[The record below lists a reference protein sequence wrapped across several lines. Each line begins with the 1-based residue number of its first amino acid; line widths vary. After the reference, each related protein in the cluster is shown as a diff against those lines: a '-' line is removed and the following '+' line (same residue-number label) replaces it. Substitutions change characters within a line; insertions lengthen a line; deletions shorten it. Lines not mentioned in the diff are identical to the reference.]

1 MYKELERTFSVLT
14 LRLPVQY
21 IWFRLIVSL
30 FPPTG
35 IRVEF
40 DLSKPPQHRVKSL
53 SILCTKCRVPV
64 YEPVENEMVYKV
76 VLPSYMVT
84 GGDGFSMIKDGF
96 LKHNS
101 GEGFVSFALGLMFFQ
116 RFFSHL
122 FLLLPGDLDISVV
135 SRYIT
140 QRKQVYPSVEGRIKL
155 YNSAAGL
162 EGQTASLIFM
172 VSLVLLWSFRGNI

>member
-1 MYKELERTFSVLT
+1 M
-14 LRLPVQY
+14 
-21 IWFRLIVSL
+21 SL

-53 SILCTKCRVPV
+53 SILCTKCRVPI

-101 GEGFVSFALGLMFFQ
+101 GEAFVSLALALFFSSASFHT
-116 RFFSHL
+116 RFFCFQGIWTFQSCQDTSHKEKKFIPL
-122 FLLLPGDLDISVV
+122 SKDASSCTTQLLDLRAKQLPWFLWFHSCFSGV
-135 SRYIT
+135 SMET
-140 QRKQVYPSVEGRIKL
+140 S
-155 YNSAAGL
+155 N
-162 EGQTASLIFM
+162 F
-172 VSLVLLWSFRGNI
+172 